1 MSKLGELDAD
11 KVIPAWPVEDEG
23 GILAVADMV
32 EGEMRVEEATE
43 FAASC
48 SPFASE
54 AGADWRALLVE
65 RSGSGG
71 QEPVAAGPCAA
82 CGGVSPCW
90 DTWAPCPTQC
100 GGFFCC
106 TDCLVKHAET
116 CEGKGLFLPR
126 FAEGFAGP
134 RGPATWAVAA
144 LGIAVTAPLDRLMTG
159 VAGDFFS
166 PVGFAN
172 FEAAFNDPS
181 VAWEHW
187 GPECKLMSRARGR
200 PIWLPNGRCI
210 AGPQAVRNKEF
221 PLGYPWLRGKMAERV
236 SKSNSMA
243 QHSLERLKWRVLNW
257 GFCVIEH
264 PLNSW
269 LWEFPL
275 ARWLQELPG
284 VYFTVWWNCC
294 YGGDRIKGCALL
306 HICRELREWLHCPEC
321 KGHTNKLDY

>member
-1 MSKLGELDAD
+1 
-11 KVIPAWPVEDEG
+11 
-23 GILAVADMV
+23 
-32 EGEMRVEEATE
+32 
-43 FAASC
+43 
-48 SPFASE
+48 
-54 AGADWRALLVE
+54 
-65 RSGSGG
+65 
-71 QEPVAAGPCAA
+71 
-82 CGGVSPCW
+82 
-90 DTWAPCPTQC
+90 
-100 GGFFCC
+100 
-106 TDCLVKHAET
+106 
-116 CEGKGLFLPR
+116 
-126 FAEGFAGP
+126 
-134 RGPATWAVAA
+134 
-144 LGIAVTAPLDRLMTG
+144 MTG

-172 FEAAFNDPS
+172 FEAAFHDPS

-210 AGPQAVRNKEF
+210 AGPQAVRNKEL

-294 YGGDRIKGCALL
+294 YGGARIKGSALL
-306 HICRELREWLHCPEC
+306 HNSRELHEWLHCPEC